1 MSSGEI
7 IALVGLVVTLVSI
20 VCGAAWWASA
30 LYARVKEID
39 HKLDDVIQRGYKERR
54 GISKNVDALEE
65 RVADH
70 AIQLIK
76 LTER

>member
-1 MSSGEI
+1 MSNGEI

-20 VCGAAWWASA
+20 ICAAAWWASA

-39 HKLDDVIQRGYKERR
+39 HKLDDVIQRGQKEHR
-54 GISKNVDALEE
+54 GISKKVDALEE
-65 RVADH
+65 RIDDH

>member
-7 IALVGLVVTLVSI
+7 IALVGLIVTLAGI

-30 LYARVKEID
+30 LYARVKEIG
-39 HKLDDVIQRGYKERR
+39 HKLDDVIQRGQSEHKSIRTQV
-54 GISKNVDALEE
+54 NVLEE
-65 RVADH
+65 KVDDH
-70 AIQLIK
+70 SIQLIK